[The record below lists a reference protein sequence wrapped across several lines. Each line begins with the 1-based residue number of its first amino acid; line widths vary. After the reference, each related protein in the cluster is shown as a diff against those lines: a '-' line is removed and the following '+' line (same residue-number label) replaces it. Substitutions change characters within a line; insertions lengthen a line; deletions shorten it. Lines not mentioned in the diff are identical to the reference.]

1 MCFINLFLIFQE
13 REEKQLQMSADQK
26 SKDQDG
32 TNIVKTSSL
41 LAKPENRNDLI
52 TILLTALDKISILN
66 VRKGKVCLSIYF
78 FN

>member
-1 MCFINLFLIFQE
+1 
-13 REEKQLQMSADQK
+13 MSADQK

-52 TILLTALDKISILN
+52 TVLLTALDKISILN
-66 VRKGKVCLSIYF
+66 VRKGKVCSSIYF